1 MEPESSYRRGTV
13 FGLTVAEIFILLIF
27 LILLALLG
35 LANHWR
41 EKEKEY
47 ENERIGRE
55 QLLDEWRD
63 IIEFRRPD
71 EIRTLIRT
79 RPELVGENE
88 DLRGE
93 NTTLSR
99 EKEKLREERDAL
111 RTERDELQEQLEPPG
126 RDTDPKQNEV
136 QTLQEDLKSL
146 QRDNEDLRGENATL
160 SREKEKLRE
169 ERDALRTERD
179 GLQDQLETARRYA
192 DDARKELRILR
203 HKGENPPCWYETVA
217 AGEGR
222 MREKAHYLFDIAVY
236 DEAMVVLRRPPPAG
250 RAEDDGG
257 PLYAVEARDLG
268 LDRIP
273 YDTFLS
279 DAQVEEVMRSIHDRG
294 KAGEVRSYSCIFS
307 VKVWDKT
314 SPDAKARWQHAHDRV
329 LEGLF
334 GTYVAQDDPWPGAP

>member
-63 IIEFRRPD
+63 VIEFRRPD
-71 EIRTLIRT
+71 EIRTLIR
-79 RPELVGENE
+79 RAPELEGENE
-88 DLRGE
+88 ELRGE
-93 NTTLSR
+93 NTALSR
-99 EKEKLREERDAL
+99 DNEKLREEREAL
-111 RTERDELQEQLEPPG
+111 RTERDGLQGQLDASG
-126 RDTDPKQNEV
+126 RDTDSTQNEV
-136 QTLQEDLKSL
+136 QTLQEELKSL
-146 QRDNEDLRGENATL
+146 QLDNEDLQGENAKL
-160 SREKEKLRE
+160 SRDNEKLQE
-169 ERDALRTERD
+169 ASEALRTERD
-179 GLQDQLETARRYA
+179 GLQDRLEAARRDA

-203 HKGENPPCWYETVA
+203 HKGEDPPCWYETVA

-222 MREKAHYLFDIAVY
+222 TREKPHYLFDVAVY
-236 DEAMVVLRRPPPAG
+236 DESIVVLRRPAPAG

-257 PLYAVEARDLG
+257 PPYVEEAREFG

-273 YDTFLS
+273 YDTRLS
-279 DAQVEEVMRSIHDRG
+279 DAQVKEVMSSIHARAE
-294 KAGEVRSYSCIFS
+294 AGEVRSYSCKFFVS
-307 VKVWDKT
+307 VWDKT
-314 SPDAKARWQHAHDRV
+314 SPDAKARWKQAHLDV
-329 LEGLF
+329 LQGLF
-334 GTYVAQDDPWPGAP
+334 GTYVVREDPWPGNP